1 MSRRSARLASLA
13 VLVVGSLGLTVSA
26 AADGNFVEATSDP
39 GAIRLMPGSEA
50 DPEFLVRNDSGTTTS
65 LRVQVTGVAEDDNG
79 CVRPEVQESDVT
91 CGEGG
96 GELGGWLELRILRAD
111 DAGEHELWSGSLDQL
126 EAGADLLDDVTAG
139 DSPRIRVQIA
149 LPRAATNDT
158 MSDRVR
164 FGLRWTY
171 TGVAGQT
178 TVLGVEQ
185 SSGAATGAHPGV
197 LAATGTAVSAAMLAI
212 VAALLLSGGVL
223 TAGGRRPRARSA
235 IQTRPSG
242 PVS

>member
-1 MSRRSARLASLA
+1 MSSRSARLASLA
-13 VLVVGSLGLTVSA
+13 VLVVGSLGLTLSA

-50 DPEFLVRNDSGTTTS
+50 DPEFLVRNDSGATTS

-79 CVRPEVQESDVT
+79 CVLPEVQEGDVT

-96 GELGGWLELRILRAD
+96 GELGDWLELRIVRVEN
-111 DAGEHELWSGSLDQL
+111 AGEHELWSGSLDQL
-126 EAGADLLDDVTAG
+126 EAGADLLEDVSAG

-149 LPRAATNDT
+149 LPRATTNDT
-158 MSDRVR
+158 MSDRVQ
-164 FGLRWTY
+164 FSLRWTY
-171 TGVAGQT
+171 TGVTGQT

-185 SSGAATGAHPGV
+185 SSGEAAGPHAGA
-197 LAATGTAVSAAMLAI
+197 LADTGTTMSAAMLAV

-223 TAGGRRPRARSA
+223 AARSRRPRARSA
-235 IQTRPSG
+235 VQTRPAG
-242 PVS
+242 PVT